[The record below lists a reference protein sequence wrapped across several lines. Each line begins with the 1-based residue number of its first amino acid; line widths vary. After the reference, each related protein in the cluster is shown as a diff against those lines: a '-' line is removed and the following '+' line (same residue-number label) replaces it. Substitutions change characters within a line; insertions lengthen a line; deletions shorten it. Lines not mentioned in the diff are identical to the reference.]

1 MKNQYIFLSI
11 LLIPN
16 IASAGW
22 QYNNNYVNDAGYYSD
37 DGARFVI
44 GARGGISYGTAKLKN
59 QIGRLDS
66 VYEDSES
73 NIWRYDISS
82 LPAKNDFQK
91 IAFVGGANIGF
102 TLPGASQ
109 WRIEANWDHINK
121 TEYNEIPLFEGNV
134 NLVSESTGEVQTVYT
149 QSGGVASSISSDV
162 ISAMIYYDFFDG
174 INKPINTFIPYVG
187 AGVGYADSKT
197 TLKLSDIYGNFSSD
211 PDLNASFNA
220 NPDAGIIQFYESN
233 ISNSNIA
240 LLGSIGLSYGI
251 SQTTFFDLN
260 ARVIYIPNIKWQLTN
275 ADDTQHRDLFGTD
288 GMLYTNLTLG
298 IRFEF

>member
-16 IASAGW
+16 IAGAGW

-66 VYEDSES
+66 VYEDSET

-82 LPAKNDFQK
+82 LPVKNDFQK

-121 TEYNEIPLFEGNV
+121 TEYNEIPLLEGNV

-174 INKPINTFIPYVG
+174 INKPINTFIPYMG

-197 TLKLSDIYGNFSSD
+197 TLKLSDIYGDFSSD
-211 PDLNASFNA
+211 PDLNTSFNA
-220 NPDAGIIQFYESN
+220 NPEAGIIQFYESN

-240 LLGSIGLSYGI
+240 LLGSIGVSYGI

-260 ARVIYIPNIKWQLTN
+260 ARVIYVPNIKWQLTN
-275 ADDTQHRDLFGTD
+275 VDDTQHRDLFGTD